1 MTSVLILTEP
11 MDFHAFA
18 VAEALRRKGVDAVLW
33 HGTDFP
39 GRQRASVWVDESG
52 FDLEI
57 SGAEIALRQPRFDTV
72 WNRRPTDPVLPGH
85 LHPADRVPAGRD
97 CQHFVWALWH
107 LIAPDAFWVNPLSPV
122 ASAILKPYQLRLAR
136 EIGLEIPPT
145 LCSNDPERIVEF
157 LRAHEGETLYK
168 SFHAGSWKTEDGLAI
183 LYTSPVTEDDLPEDA
198 ALQAAPGIFQVRIP
212 KDHEL
217 RVTFLGAQAVAAR
230 LHTQANPE
238 TREDW
243 RRSASLEVEP
253 AALPEA
259 VARQCREL
267 MARLGLVFGCFDFI
281 VTPEG
286 RHVFLEVNPMGQ
298 FLFLERLCPEI
309 PLLDRFCDFLIAR
322 GVASPGNGV
331 PAVRLRDVWEPAERA
346 FLAAPEIHVPKP
358 NKIIAEG
365 GAAPSR
371 GPTGSELPVLTG
383 LSGSSEAMT
392 RGS

>member
-11 MDFHAFA
+11 QDFHSYA
-18 VAEALRRKGVDAVLW
+18 VAEALRLKGIEVVLW

-39 GRQRASVWVDESG
+39 GRQRASVWVDESRFG
-52 FDLEI
+52 LEI
-57 SGAEIALRQPRFDTV
+57 SGAEIALRQARFDTV
-72 WNRRPTDPVLPGH
+72 WNRRPTDPVLPDH
-85 LHPADRVPAGRD
+85 LHPADRVPAARD

-107 LIAPDAFWVNPLSPV
+107 LIAPGAFWVNPLSPIP
-122 ASAILKPYQLRLAR
+122 SAILKPYQLRLAR

-183 LYTSPVTEDDLPEDA
+183 LYTSPVTEDDLPEDT

-212 KDHEL
+212 KAHEL

-230 LHTQANPE
+230 LHTQAHPE
-238 TREDW
+238 TQEDW
-243 RRSASLEVEP
+243 RRTASLDVEP
-253 AALPEA
+253 AELPEA
-259 VARQCREL
+259 VVRKCREL

-281 VTPEG
+281 VTPAG
-286 RHVFLEVNPMGQ
+286 RHVFLEINPMGQ

-309 PLLDRFCDFLIAR
+309 PLLDRFCDFLIGGGA
-322 GVASPGNGV
+322 ASPGAGS

-346 FLAAPEIHVPKP
+346 FLAARESHVLKP

-365 GAAPSR
+365 SLARREAP
-371 GPTGSELPVLTG
+371 PAPELPVLTG
-383 LSGSSEAMT
+383 LSGL
-392 RGS
+392 